1 MPCNIRALV
10 RGLKN
15 NYTCTRLSGK
25 SGKLGNLST
34 TGCDEKGVL
43 TLVVDRVFLWFFS
56 QYSILVNTCITMHYK
71 CNKTNNIVG
80 QY

>member
-43 TLVVDRVFLWFFS
+43 TLVVDRFFLCLFFS

-71 CNKTNNIVG
+71 CKKTIDIVG
-80 QY
+80 